1 MYTDSICID
10 SVWKF
15 VESAVFINSSRQCN
29 GVGMRVPGEEIP
41 GSMKSCNHSRACFR
55 NCFFPHILIPCPPR
69 GRVEAREELTIEFE
83 IAAQSFWNRE
93 NQVPLGVGEQYITHQ
108 VFGKDE

>member
-1 MYTDSICID
+1 MPPTRQ
-10 SVWKF
+10 
-15 VESAVFINSSRQCN
+15 SR
-29 GVGMRVPGEEIP
+29 
-41 GSMKSCNHSRACFR
+41 
-55 NCFFPHILIPCPPR
+55 
-69 GRVEAREELTIEFE
+69 AREELTIEFE